1 MWNADEQ
8 IKKMGSLDI
17 IQYYSAIKKDQV
29 MIFPATEKK
38 VEVIILSEVGETGQ
52 DKNYMVLFLGGI

>member
-1 MWNADEQ
+1 MWNADER

-17 IQYYSAIKKDQV
+17 IQYYSAIKKGQE

-52 DKNYMVLFLGGI
+52 D